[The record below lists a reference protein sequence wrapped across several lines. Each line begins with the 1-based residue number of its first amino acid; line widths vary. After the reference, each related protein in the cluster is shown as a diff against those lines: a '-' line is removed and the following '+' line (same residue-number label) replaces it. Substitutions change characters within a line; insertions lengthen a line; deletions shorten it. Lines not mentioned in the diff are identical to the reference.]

1 MYRHILIATDGS
13 EVAAR
18 AETQGLALAMAI
30 GAQVTAL
37 TVTEMYPTTGGV
49 LMPSAGDVS
58 RYEAQAAA
66 EAEKILAR
74 VAAAAKEHGVSCAS
88 RHIWDMLPA
97 EGILQAA
104 KEGGCD
110 MIVMSTH
117 GRRGLDRFLL
127 GSQAQKVMTYST
139 VPVLICR

>member
-18 AETQGLALAMAI
+18 AEAQGLALAKAI
-30 GAQVTAL
+30 GAGVTAL
-37 TVTEMYPTTGGV
+37 TVTEMYPTNNGV
-49 LMPSAGDVS
+49 ILPSASDVTI
-58 RYEAQAAA
+58 YEQRAAA
-66 EAEKILAR
+66 EAQKILAR
-74 VAAAAKEHGVSCAS
+74 VAAAAREVGVACAT
-88 RHIWDMLPA
+88 RHIGGQHPA
-97 EGILQAA
+97 EGILHAA
-104 KEGGCD
+104 MEAGCD
-110 MIVMSTH
+110 LIVMSTH